1 MTIEKVREDGTNVDK
16 LNSDLQ
22 ALEQPSKLE
31 KLTKENQQLNEE
43 CEMLKNKLG
52 MANLELENAMVEIT
66 EIKNQNKDLTQRRN
80 RSQEK
85 LR

>member
-66 EIKNQNKDLTQRRN
+66 EIKNQNKDLT
-80 RSQEK
+80 
-85 LR
+85 